1 MFHGFQMMLEYV
13 VPILDEVYVG
23 KRMVKE
29 FVNKKEVCFIYQYAG
44 WLLRIVEMMPSQF
57 IDWTWIYFDNSNYSA
72 IKDRH
77 AAEVKELEK
86 KSV

>member
-1 MFHGFQMMLEYV
+1 
-13 VPILDEVYVG
+13 
-23 KRMVKE
+23 MVKE

-86 KSV
+86 KSA